1 MFNKLKGRYAEK
13 KAKKERAVISY
24 EDMPLDDYEPERT
37 DLSPKIVKRIVFG
50 VLGALLLALIVF
62 VFANREKLAWDNIS
76 VWWSYEMMGTASK
89 DFPVNIVGSEVTAGN
104 ITVNKSRIA
113 YASDTSFVTL
123 NSKGAEVNNAQLR
136 YTKPVMKAADN
147 HFLIFGLG
155 EKNFQL
161 ESFDKSVYSGT
172 AEGNIYAGDIA
183 PNGRYCLAVE
193 GNGFYSEL
201 YAFDSDNNRVYKYAF
216 SEYYINSVAI
226 NLNGTGCIACGMSNN
241 NGEIKTG
248 IYMLDFSREEP
259 VGKYEIAGDYII
271 DSRFI
276 SAGRAALVGSN
287 ASYVAMTDEDM
298 VVKIEYGGKP
308 LRNYC
313 FSTECG
319 TFSVALSKSGDG
331 RRCDLITYNDN
342 GNQVFGIDSEMG
354 SESLSSC
361 KERIATLDN
370 NTIYVYDITGALVS
384 ACDVGTGSRRILLDS
399 AEQVF
404 VLSVNQI
411 RKYDLISQSSPDSA
425 RE

>member
-62 VFANREKLAWDNIS
+62 VFANREKLTWDNIS

-298 VVKIEYGGKP
+298 ARFIDQVNTAATISYDAAGLTLQCRCPTLLSAMYMMLFVAIHNQDEYRICSNP
-308 LRNYC
+308 
-313 FSTECG
+313 
-319 TFSVALSKSGDG
+319 
-331 RRCDLITYNDN
+331 RCHKYYKVDKRYPQT
-342 GNQVFGIDSEMG
+342 M
-354 SESLSSC
+354 
-361 KERIATLDN
+361 
-370 NTIYVYDITGALVS
+370 
-384 ACDVGTGSRRILLDS
+384 CDDHMASRRRKR
-399 AEQVF
+399 Q
-404 VLSVNQI
+404 NQ
-411 RKYDLISQSSPDSA
+411 RKYKGESFYAKSPG
-425 RE
+425 E